1 MNTNDNKFN
10 NFCQTLG
17 LHPLVAF
24 GLFAADWML
33 FGGEGATGFLGLL
46 ITIPVGFMLGVA
58 SIFLQRSLYK
68 DSWGAA
74 VGKGLMMGLLTA
86 IPTALPSFGLLPF
99 AAIGG
104 IKYLMGK
111 EQAQL
116 PERNG

>member
-1 MNTNDNKFN
+1 MDVENNKFR

-17 LHPLVAF
+17 LHPLVVF
-24 GLFAADWML
+24 GLIVVDWMM
-33 FGGEGATGFLGLL
+33 FSGEAATGFIGIL
-46 ITIPVGFMLGVA
+46 ITIPVGFVLGVA
-58 SIFLQRSLYK
+58 SIFLQKSLYK

-74 VGKGLMMGLLTA
+74 IGKGLMMGLLTA

-104 IKYLMGK
+104 LKYLIGK

-116 PERNG
+116 PEKNI